1 MTDRIALRGLF
12 ALPFVIGMAACSSS
26 QVDTTGTPAVATDTV
41 PVGQPAGAV
50 AQAPAA
56 DTLAANRP
64 ADTTV
69 GYQAGGTGKMTHT
82 VALEAQNGSGF
93 TGNAVFTDVGGG
105 HVRVAVTLNAPAN
118 TDAAAQ
124 HDIRIHTGTC
134 AAPGPEVKNLDDV
147 AGNGE
152 SSDSHVDLSMT
163 SLMDGNHI
171 IVADENDGDRIVAC
185 AAIPSGSNM

>member
-1 MTDRIALRGLF
+1 MTDRIALRGLL
-12 ALPFVIGMAACSSS
+12 ALPLVFGMAACSSS
-26 QVDTTGTPAVATDTV
+26 QVETTPAVVATDTV

-64 ADTTV
+64 DTTV
-69 GYQAGGTGKMTHT
+69 GYQAGGTEKMTHT

-93 TGNAVFTDVGGG
+93 TGNAVITDVGGG

-118 TDAAAQ
+118 TDASAQ

-185 AAIPSGSNM
+185 AAIPSSSNM